1 MDCLDAEEQYYVMEM
16 AKRVIKLDLPIQLG
30 YYILQNAKLRMLE
43 FYYDFMDVYVD
54 RVDFEILRKKGD
66 L

>member
-1 MDCLDAEEQYYVMEM
+1 MEM

-66 L
+66 LQLAETKFGTGY